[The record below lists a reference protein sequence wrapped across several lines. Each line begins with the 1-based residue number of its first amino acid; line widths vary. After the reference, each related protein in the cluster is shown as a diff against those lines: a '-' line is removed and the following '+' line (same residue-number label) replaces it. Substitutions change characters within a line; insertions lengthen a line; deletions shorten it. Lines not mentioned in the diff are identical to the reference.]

1 MEIIFGFILVLG
13 FCILLFLVLRQ
24 VMLWYWKVEVQI
36 TNQELTNKLLASNNA
51 LLNEQIIL
59 MRAQQDK
66 LVQAPEVNV

>member
-1 MEIIFGFILVLG
+1 MEILFGCTLVLG
-13 FCILLFLVLRQ
+13 FCVLLFLALRQ

-51 LLNEQIIL
+51 LLNEQITL
-59 MRAQQDK
+59 MKAQQDK